1 MKEKFIRA
9 YMYCFGTTKKEAVK
23 TYREC
28 VKNGNLGYISA
39 IIESHELDTH
49 LAFYND

>member
-9 YMYCFGTTKKEAVK
+9 YMYCFGTTRKEAVK

-28 VKNGNLGYISA
+28 VRDGKTGYISA
-39 IIESHELDTH
+39 IIESYCKDTH
-49 LAFYND
+49 QAFYND